1 MATEPP
7 QTSGRVTAVRR
18 PAPRVCARATVLC
31 FPHAGGA
38 ASHYRAWAVEAPW
51 DVEFAVVQYPG
62 REDRYA
68 EAAPTDMAD
77 LVRGLAAELL
87 SEASAGPCPPTV
99 LFGHSMGAAV
109 AYEVAR
115 LLAAADRPPAH
126 LVVSGRPAPAL
137 SRAGSVHLG
146 TDEDL
151 VRDLRRLGG
160 TGSGVL
166 ADTALMTAVLPTIRR
181 DYRLIETYRPLPGV
195 PLRTPVT
202 VLRGDRDPEVDAAE
216 ADAWREATAGPCR
229 TQVFPGDHFYL
240 ESHREQIVALLVAET
255 RAACTPAAWNSMP

>member
-1 MATEPP
+1 MSTEPP
-7 QTSGRVTAVRR
+7 QVSGGTTAVRR
-18 PAPRVCARATVLC
+18 PAPRVCARARVLC

-38 ASHYRAWAVEAPW
+38 ASHYRPWAVEAPW

-68 EAAPTDMAD
+68 EAAPTDMAE
-77 LVRGLAAELL
+77 LVSAISAELL
-87 SEASAGPCPPTV
+87 SEPPAGPCPPTL

-115 LLAAADRPPAH
+115 RLAAADRPPAH

-137 SRAGSVHLG
+137 SRAGTVHLG

-151 VRDLRRLGG
+151 VQDLRRLGG
-160 TGSGVL
+160 TGGGVL
-166 ADTALMTAVLPTIRR
+166 ADTALMTAVLPTVRR

-195 PLRTPVT
+195 PLRVPVT
-202 VLRGDRDPEVDAAE
+202 VLYGDRDPEVDSKEAE
-216 ADAWREATAGPCR
+216 AWHDATEGPCH

-240 ESHREQIVALLVAET
+240 EPHRERIIALLVA
-255 RAACTPAAWNSMP
+255 RAREARAPQAWPAMP